1 MNYKLNIGF
10 FMFFVLIILGI
21 FSLLM
26 GIYVIVNDYLF
37 LLEWMIIN
45 LNSVSICMSIIL
57 DWMSLIFLSFVLI
70 ISSLVM
76 YYSCEYLEVDI
87 NMKRFFYLL
96 FLFVLSMM
104 LLIISPNLLSI
115 LLGWDGLGLIS
126 YCLVIY
132 YNNYG
137 SYNSGTITFLTNRIG
152 DSAMLMCIAWMM
164 NYGSW
169 HYLFYLDKMSGFFFV
184 GFMIIMA
191 AFTSSAQIPFSSWL
205 PAAMAAPTPVS
216 ALVHSSTLVT
226 AGVYILIRFNFLIY
240 NFYYVDLFIIIS
252 LLTMIMSSV
261 GANFEFDLKKII
273 ALSTLSQLGFMMSS
287 LMLGFPSMAFF
298 HLLMHALFKAL
309 LFMCAG
315 VVIHSMWG
323 NQDIRFMGGL
333 CMQMPIISSCM
344 NISNL
349 ALCGFPFL
357 AGYYSKD
364 LIMEFVLMSSI
375 NMYFFLMFMLG
386 VGLTVMYSLR
396 LSYYSLS
403 GDFNSFSFLS
413 LYDCSKNMMLSI
425 IFMVFFSV
433 FGGGVLNWLI
443 FNSPSLVFLPF
454 DLKILTFIFIM
465 AGGLIGYEMNFY
477 NYVIFFFPLVY
488 FFMGSMWFLPMFS
501 TFYITNS
508 SLRFGL
514 IYFKLID
521 SGWGEYL
528 GPFGLVK
535 FFTGLS
541 SFNQT
546 IQMNSFKIYI
556 IIFFMWIYFLSF
568 FFN

>member
-1 MNYKLNIGF
+1 MNNKMNIGF
-10 FMFFVLIILGI
+10 FMFFSLIILGC
-21 FSLLM
+21 FSLFM

-37 LLEWMIIN
+37 LLEWTIIN
-45 LNSVSICMSIIL
+45 LNSVSVCMSIIL

-76 YYSCEYLEVDI
+76 YYSCEYLEFDI
-87 NMKRFFYLL
+87 NIKRFFYLL
-96 FLFVLSMM
+96 FLFVLSMI

-169 HYLFYLDKMSGFFFV
+169 HYLFYLDKMVSFSFV

-226 AGVYILIRFNFLIY
+226 AGVYIMIRFNFLIY

-252 LLTMIMSSV
+252 LLTMIMSSI

-273 ALSTLSQLGFMMSS
+273 ALSTLSQLGFMMSA
-287 LMLGFPSMAFF
+287 LMIGFPSMAFF
-298 HLLMHALFKAL
+298 HLLMHALFSAL

-315 VVIHSMWG
+315 VLIHSMWG
-323 NQDIRFMGGL
+323 NQDIRVMGGL
-333 CMQMPIISSCM
+333 CIQMPIISSCM

-357 AGYYSKD
+357 AGFYSKD
-364 LIMEFVLMSSI
+364 LIMEYIFMSSM
-375 NMYFFLMFMLG
+375 NMYFFLIFVFS

-403 GDFNSFSFLS
+403 SDFNSFSYLS

-425 IFMVFFSV
+425 VIMVFFSI
-433 FGGGVLNWLI
+433 FGGATLNWLV
-443 FNSPSLVFLPF
+443 FNSPSLVFLPI
-454 DLKILTFIFIM
+454 DLSIMTFVFM
-465 AGGLIGYEMNFY
+465 MFGGLVGYEMNFY
-477 NYVIFFFPLVY
+477 NYIGGFYPLVY
-488 FFMGSMWFLPMFS
+488 FFVGSMWFLPMFS
-501 TFYITNS
+501 TYFVINS
-508 SLRFGL
+508 SLGFGL
-514 IYFKLID
+514 VYYSLID

-528 GPFGLVK
+528 GPFGMMK
-535 FFTGLS
+535 FFIS
-541 SFNQT
+541 VSKFNQV
-546 IQMNSFKIYI
+546 IQMNSLKIYI
-556 IIFFMWIYFLSF
+556 IIFFVWISFLIF
-568 FFN
+568 FYN